1 MSLDR
6 QGTVAKAGAP
16 VGVWCDC
23 RVQVNAPSVTFVWG
37 YTWWNWENDGGQS
50 AQQLWQR
57 TCCISLWWAWFKAIY
72 LSDFRKQ
79 HRAASKASIHSSD
92 WFWQHIPS
100 PQIGSNLA
108 CETIL
113 SHQVK
118 KKSGNLVIIWPQHC
132 KQVGFPHMAWDRVNP
147 YLVLAMLLTAKAFS
161 SSQLSVFS
169 HFSVK
174 VSFAE
179 SHPVPATSSH
189 SLEGFISFPHF
200 PWCYSCF
207 FRKDL
212 SLHRLPCGQQQQ
224 KQIFLW
230 FISAVLLL
238 I

>member
-57 TCCISLWWAWFKAIY
+57 TCWISLWWAWFKAIY
-72 LSDFRKQ
+72 LSDFRKELQ

-118 KKSGNLVIIWPQHC
+118 KKKWELSHYLASALQAG
-132 KQVGFPHMAWDRVNP
+132 RVSTHGMGQSEPLPCSSN
-147 YLVLAMLLTAKAFS
+147 AADSQSFLLKSAFS
-161 SSQLSVFS
+161 FQSLFS
-169 HFSVK
+169 
-174 VSFAE
+174 
-179 SHPVPATSSH
+179 
-189 SLEGFISFPHF
+189 
-200 PWCYSCF
+200 
-207 FRKDL
+207 
-212 SLHRLPCGQQQQ
+212 
-224 KQIFLW
+224 
-230 FISAVLLL
+230 
-238 I
+238 